1 MSEANKIIK
10 KISKIKTTINQIFRD
25 KSFTKDFSQK
35 IIELLY
41 EIDDYTE
48 FISIE
53 IILKTDLH
61 KTLKIL
67 FQLSD
72 VYLDIK
78 KLCHS
83 ILENILKNIENE
95 LFNYEQDIFFDYV
108 NNSSDKI
115 EFNKN
120 LFIEDLGKLI
130 EKRNYDNDINNDNII
145 KTDQKFLEKIKKDE
159 MLMNNEYR
167 RREKVKKIQNEK
179 RFNLFISNN
188 NNKNNFSN
196 FNEEKIN
203 KRKKRNINVE
213 VINNKNHI
221 NILIEKSALNG
232 IENLFEKKEYN
243 HIKNNHF
250 LGKKK
255 YKRIK
260 KKIIKKEKKTEII
273 IEIPLYDNS
282 EIYFNHFKENI
293 NIINQDNKILL
304 CNNGFKHEINNNL

>member
-1 MSEANKIIK
+1 MSETNKIIK
-10 KISKIKTTINQIFRD
+10 KISKIKSTINQIFRD

-41 EIDDYTE
+41 EIDDYSE

-67 FQLSD
+67 FKLSD

-130 EKRNYDNDINNDNII
+130 EKRNYDNNDNII

-159 MLMNNEYR
+159 MLMINEYR

-179 RFNLFISNN
+179 RFNLFISNYN
-188 NNKNNFSN
+188 NNNCNNNLSN
-196 FNEEKIN
+196 FNEEKIK

-232 IENLFEKKEYN
+232 TENLFGNKENN
-243 HIKNNHF
+243 HIKKNHF

-260 KKIIKKEKKTEII
+260 KKIIKKEKKAEII
-273 IEIPLYDNS
+273 IEIPLYDS
-282 EIYFNHFKENI
+282 
-293 NIINQDNKILL
+293 
-304 CNNGFKHEINNNL
+304 

>member
-1 MSEANKIIK
+1 MSETNKIIK

-41 EIDDYTE
+41 EIDDYSE

-67 FQLSD
+67 FKLSD

-83 ILENILKNIENE
+83 ILEDILKNIENE
-95 LFNYEQDIFFDYV
+95 LFNYEQDIFYDYV
-108 NNSSDKI
+108 NNSKDKI

-130 EKRNYDNDINNDNII
+130 EKRNYDNNDNII

-159 MLMNNEYR
+159 MLMINEYR

-179 RFNLFISNN
+179 RFNLFISNYN
-188 NNKNNFSN
+188 NNNCNNNLSN
-196 FNEEKIN
+196 FNEEKIK

-232 IENLFEKKEYN
+232 TENLFGNKENN
-243 HIKNNHF
+243 HIKKNHF

-304 CNNGFKHEINNNL
+304 CNNGFKHDK

>member
-1 MSEANKIIK
+1 MSETNKIIK

-25 KSFTKDFSQK
+25 KPFKKDFSQK

-83 ILENILKNIENE
+83 ILEDILKNIENE

-108 NNSSDKI
+108 NDSSDKI

-120 LFIEDLGKLI
+120 LFIQDLGKLI
-130 EKRNYDNDINNDNII
+130 EKRNYQNDNDNDNII

-167 RREKVKKIQNEK
+167 RREKVKKIENEK

-188 NNKNNFSN
+188 NNNKNNLSN
-196 FNEEKIN
+196 FNEDKIL

-232 IENLFEKKEYN
+232 IKHLFEHNKDN
-243 HIKNNHF
+243 HIKNTHF

-255 YKRIK
+255 YKRLK
-260 KKIIKKEKKTEII
+260 KKIIKKEKKAEII
-273 IEIPLYDNS
+273 IEIPSYDNS

-304 CNNGFKHEINNNL
+304 CNNGFKHDK

>member
-1 MSEANKIIK
+1 MSETNKIIK

-41 EIDDYTE
+41 EIDDYSE

-67 FQLSD
+67 FKLSD

-83 ILENILKNIENE
+83 ILEDILKNIENE
-95 LFNYEQDIFFDYV
+95 LFNYEQDIFYDYV
-108 NNSSDKI
+108 NNSKDKI

-130 EKRNYDNDINNDNII
+130 EKRNYDNNDNII

-159 MLMNNEYR
+159 MLMINEYR

-179 RFNLFISNN
+179 RFNLFISNYN
-188 NNKNNFSN
+188 NNNCNNNLSN
-196 FNEEKIN
+196 FNEEKIK

-232 IENLFEKKEYN
+232 IKHLFEHNKDN
-243 HIKNNHF
+243 HIKNTHF

-255 YKRIK
+255 YKKLK
-260 KKIIKKEKKTEII
+260 KKIIKKKKK
-273 IEIPLYDNS
+273 N
-282 EIYFNHFKENI
+282 KKKKKI
-293 NIINQDNKILL
+293 NK
-304 CNNGFKHEINNNL
+304 NNN

>member
-1 MSEANKIIK
+1 MSETNKIIK

-25 KSFTKDFSQK
+25 KPFKKDFSQK

-67 FQLSD
+67 FKLSD

-83 ILENILKNIENE
+83 ILEDILKNIENE
-95 LFNYEQDIFFDYV
+95 LFNYEQDIFYDYV
-108 NNSSDKI
+108 NNSKDKI

-120 LFIEDLGKLI
+120 LFLEDLGKLI
-130 EKRNYDNDINNDNII
+130 EKRNYDNNDNII

-159 MLMNNEYR
+159 MLMINEYR
-167 RREKVKKIQNEK
+167 RREKVKKNQNEK
-179 RFNLFISNN
+179 RFNLFISNYN
-188 NNKNNFSN
+188 NNNCNNNLSN
-196 FNEEKIN
+196 FNEEKIK

-232 IENLFEKKEYN
+232 TENLFGNKENN
-243 HIKNNHF
+243 HIKKNHF

-260 KKIIKKEKKTEII
+260 KKIIKKEKKAEII
-273 IEIPLYDNS
+273 IEIPLYDS
-282 EIYFNHFKENI
+282 
-293 NIINQDNKILL
+293 
-304 CNNGFKHEINNNL
+304 